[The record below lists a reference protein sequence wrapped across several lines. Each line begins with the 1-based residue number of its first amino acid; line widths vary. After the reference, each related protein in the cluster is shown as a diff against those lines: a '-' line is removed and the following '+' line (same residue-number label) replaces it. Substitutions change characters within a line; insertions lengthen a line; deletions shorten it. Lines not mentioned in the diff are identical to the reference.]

1 MEVEN
6 LNPHK
11 GESSRVTVTAD
22 DLKELNKDGN
32 TQSAAA
38 DDAPAPAQADTPGD
52 RPQRPDWVPEEFW
65 NAETGTADYEAL
77 AKALHEK
84 QAKEASKEGDEPGE
98 ETKAGASDVQALHER
113 ATAELEKDGKL
124 SDDTYA
130 AYEKIGVSRAQVDT
144 YVAGL
149 NAMVQLA
156 QLKAYNEVGGKEQ
169 YAAMI
174 EWARTALSEAEIRAY
189 DAAVNSFDEAT
200 MLNAVR
206 GLAARFRTES
216 GTEGSLVNTAR
227 GRSAGAGDLFESKAQ
242 LVEAMRDPRY
252 AKDSGYRAEV
262 QDKLRR
268 SILAGKN
275 LGI

>member
-6 LNPHK
+6 LNPNK
-11 GESSRVTVTAD
+11 AESSRVTVTAD
-22 DLKELNKDGN
+22 DLGELNKSGD
-32 TQSAAA
+32 TRPDAA
-38 DDAPAPAQADTPGD
+38 DDAPASAQVDPPGD

-65 NAETGTADYEAL
+65 DAETGTANYEGL
-77 AKALHEK
+77 AKALAEK
-84 QAKEASKEGDEPGE
+84 QAKEAPKDDGATEESKTD
-98 ETKAGASDVQALHER
+98 TSDVQALHER

-124 SDDTYA
+124 SEDTYA
-130 AYEKIGVSRAQVDT
+130 GYEKIGVSRVQVDT
-144 YVAGL
+144 YIAGL
-149 NAMVQLA
+149 NALVQLA

-206 GLAARFRTES
+206 GLAARFRAES

-227 GRSAGAGDLFESKAQ
+227 GRSAGAGDVFESKAQ

-262 QDKLRR
+262 QAKLQR
-268 SILAGKN
+268 SLMAGKN